1 MADETTQQIDNQEQQ
16 APPPPADTGAFTPE
30 QQAKINALMGNTRKE
45 SSAAAL
51 SKLAE
56 ELGYK
61 DVDEMKAAA
70 KEAKTLKDKNM
81 SDLEKAQQRA
91 EAAEAKVAAAEAR
104 AAEIEKAR
112 IADRVDN
119 KLRSLVS
126 AAKASNTDDVMDLL
140 TARKKAEIEKLVD
153 EDGKIDEKAA
163 EKLIADFKKDK
174 PTLFAVTGHGS
185 PSNRDGRPPQ
195 PDNKVVLNRKPSL

>member
-1 MADETTQQIDNQEQQ
+1 MADETTTTIDNQEQQ
-16 APPPPADTGAFTPE
+16 TPPQKPTTDDAPVLTQKQVDAIVGERVKKA
-30 QQAKINALMGNTRKE
+30 
-45 SSAAAL
+45 SSAAL
-51 SKLAE
+51 SSLAE
-56 ELGYK
+56 KLGFQSVEEMETAALEAQDAKKKNQTELDREK
-61 DVDEMKAAA
+61 DARVKAEKERDE
-70 KEAKTLKDKNM
+70 LKLQK
-81 SDLEKAQQRA
+81 
-91 EAAEAKVAAAEAR
+91 
-104 AAEIEKAR
+104 AEIEKAR

-119 KLRSLVS
+119 KLRSLVT

-140 TARKKAEIEKLVD
+140 TARKKSEIEKLVD
-153 EDGKIDEKAA
+153 DDGKIDEKAA